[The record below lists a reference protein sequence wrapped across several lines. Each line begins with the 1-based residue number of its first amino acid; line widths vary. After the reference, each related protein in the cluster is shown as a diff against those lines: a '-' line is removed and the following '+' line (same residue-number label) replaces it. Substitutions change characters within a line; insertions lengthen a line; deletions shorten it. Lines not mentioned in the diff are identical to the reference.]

1 MLGLSEVP
9 LPRFRAMGMPKK
21 AGVKRLRHAYVT
33 IQVVGLGMKT
43 TLPRACFKCGLET
56 E

>member
-1 MLGLSEVP
+1 MLGLSVVP

-21 AGVKRLRHAYVT
+21 AEVKRLRHAYVS
-33 IQVVGLGMKT
+33 IQVVGLGMK